1 MDPDFMVKE
10 QLTENDLIGML
21 ILLPIL
27 TFLLGLS
34 LGYVVSQIVS
44 TSGSMTVDRSS
55 KGDLL
60 TCPKQQQ
67 ERSVVRVYVK

>member
-1 MDPDFMVKE
+1 MVSV
-10 QLTENDLIGML
+10 QQTVNDSIGML

-34 LGYVVSQIVS
+34 LGFAANPIVS
-44 TSGSMTVDRSS
+44 PSGSMTVDRSS

-60 TCPKQQQ
+60 TCLKQPQK
-67 ERSVVRVYVK
+67 RSVAKVYVVSR